1 MRKLILPIV
10 VLVVALATAAVALG
24 GNDSDSPAQPAAK
37 PAKKNIV
44 QTAVAAGDFDTLVSL
59 VKRAGLAKTLSGKG
73 PFTVFAPTDAAFKK
87 VPASTLEA
95 LQKDR
100 AALRNVLLYHVAAGR
115 YPAKRVV
122 KQKSI
127 ETLAGQRVKVS
138 TRNGT
143 VRVGG
148 ARVVQA
154 DVRTSNGVI
163 HAINR
168 VLIPPQ

>member
-24 GNDSDSPAQPAAK
+24 GDERSGSTAQPAAK
-37 PAKKNIV
+37 PTKNIV

-95 LQKDR
+95 LLKDR

-115 YPAKRVV
+115 YPAKLVV
-122 KQKSI
+122 NQKSI
-127 ETLAGQRVKVS
+127 ETLIGQRVKVS
-138 TRNGT
+138 TRGDT
-143 VRVGG
+143 VRVAG
-148 ARVVQA
+148 AKVVQA

-163 HAINR
+163 HAINK
-168 VLIPPQ
+168 VLVPR

>member
-1 MRKLILPIV
+1 MRKLILPVV

-24 GNDSDSPAQPAAK
+24 SNDPGSPAQPV
-37 PAKKNIV
+37 KKNIV

-59 VKRAGLAKTLSGKG
+59 IKRAGLAETLSGKG

-87 VPASTLEA
+87 VPASTLEG
-95 LQKDR
+95 LLKDR
-100 AALRNVLLYHVAAGR
+100 AALRDVLLYHVAAGR

-138 TRNGT
+138 TRKGT

-148 ARVVQA
+148 AKVVQA

-163 HAINR
+163 HAINK
-168 VLIPPQ
+168 VLLPR

>member
-24 GNDSDSPAQPAAK
+24 GDDRSGSTAEPAVKQAR
-37 PAKKNIV
+37 KNIV
-44 QTAVAAGDFDTLVSL
+44 QTAVGAGDFDTLVSL
-59 VKRAGLAKTLSGKG
+59 VTRAGLAKTLSGKG

-87 VPASTLEA
+87 VPASTLKA
-95 LQKDR
+95 LLKDR

-115 YPAKRVV
+115 YPANRVV

-127 ETLAGQRVKVS
+127 ETLVGQRVKVR
-138 TRNGT
+138 TRGDA
-143 VRVGG
+143 VRVAG
-148 ARVVQA
+148 AKVVQA

-163 HAINR
+163 HAINK
-168 VLIPPQ
+168 VLLPR

>member
-1 MRKLILPIV
+1 MRKLILPIIV
-10 VLVVALATAAVALG
+10 VVVALATAAVALG
-24 GNDSDSPAQPAAK
+24 GDDRSGSTAQPAAK
-37 PAKKNIV
+37 PTKNIV

-95 LQKDR
+95 LLKDR
-100 AALRNVLLYHVAAGR
+100 AALRKVLLYHVAAGR

-127 ETLAGQRVKVS
+127 ETLVGQRVKVT
-138 TRNGT
+138 TRGDT
-143 VRVGG
+143 VRVGR
-148 ARVVQA
+148 AKVLQA

-163 HAINR
+163 HAINK
-168 VLIPPQ
+168 VLLPR